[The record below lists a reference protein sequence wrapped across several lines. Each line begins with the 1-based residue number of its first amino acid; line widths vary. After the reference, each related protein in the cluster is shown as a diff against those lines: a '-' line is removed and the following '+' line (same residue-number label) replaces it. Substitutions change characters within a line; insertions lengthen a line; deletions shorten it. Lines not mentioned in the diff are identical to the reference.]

1 MKYIMEKI
9 TKNNFYFLPNTFVL
23 VLIMF
28 ISACNSTS
36 SNSDTNS
43 DSNNSEPIEID
54 TSNLVAKLAIPLKQ
68 QQDNYRVL
76 FFGNSHIADIPKTVE
91 TIIEHTLPNAT
102 VTSQRGPGFD
112 YLAERLDD
120 NDAKALLVENE
131 WSHVVFQAQKYS
143 QSGAYTYPTVA
154 AETWVK
160 LAKSKEIQPIMF
172 PEHPQRGKT
181 KEAGRIHKIHVEIA
195 QQEPTC
201 VAPVGLAWDQVIEI
215 APHFVLHESDGNH
228 ASKLGRLLSAL
239 VIYQVITGES
249 ADLVPY
255 IAELDFDIAT
265 QDLLGQVAS
274 SAIAQNP
281 PCDY

>member
-9 TKNNFYFLPNTFVL
+9 TKNNFYFLPNIIVL

-36 SNSDTNS
+36 SSDS
-43 DSNNSEPIEID
+43 DSNNSKPPEID
-54 TSNLVAKLAIPLKQ
+54 TSNLVAKLAIPINQ
-68 QQDNYRVL
+68 QQESYKIL
-76 FFGNSHIADIPKTVE
+76 FFGNSHIADIPRTIE
-91 TIIEHTLPNAT
+91 TLITHTLPNAS
-102 VTSQRGPGFD
+102 VISQRGPGYD
-112 YLAERLDD
+112 YLAERLND
-120 NDAKALLVENE
+120 NDAKALLAENE

-154 AETWVK
+154 AQTWVK
-160 LAKSKEIQPIMF
+160 LAKSKEVQPIMF

-181 KEAGRIHKIHVEIA
+181 KEAGRIHGIHVEIA

-215 APHFVLHESDGNH
+215 APHLVLHESDGNH

-239 VIYQVITGES
+239 VMYQVITGES